1 LSSTSSNSPERR
13 YLPIG
18 RVTGHR
24 GGGGEITVKV
34 GGGDA
39 AVWQGLSR
47 FRIGPSGG
55 PVVTYEAREARSYRD
70 RLVLRLRGVDDA
82 SAAAAM
88 RGAEVYAAVEDAP
101 VLPDHRHY
109 CAALLGL
116 AVFDETGRELGE
128 VEDVVP
134 TGGTDLLKV
143 RRRDAGGER
152 EGDLLIPMA
161 REIVLE
167 IDERKGRVTVRLPA
181 GLEELN
187 R

>member
-1 LSSTSSNSPERR
+1 LSSTSSNSPTRR

-18 RVTGHR
+18 RVKGHR

-39 AVWQGLSR
+39 TLWQGVSR
-47 FRIGPSGG
+47 FRIEPPGG
-55 PVVTYEAREARSYRD
+55 PAVTCEAREVRGYRD
-70 RLVLRLRGVDDA
+70 RLILRLRGIDDA
-82 SAAAAM
+82 SAAAAL

-101 VLPDHRHY
+101 ELPEHRHY
-109 CAALLGL
+109 SAALVGL
-116 AVFDETGRELGE
+116 VVFDENGRELGE
-128 VEDVVP
+128 IEDVVP

-143 RRRDAGGER
+143 RSREAVGE
-152 EGDLLIPMA
+152 LLIPMA

-167 IDERKGRVTVRLPA
+167 IDEGGGRVIVRLPE